1 MWVIRSLLS
10 VPGHLEGFI
19 AKAAQSRADC
29 IALDLQDGVPPDK
42 KGAARATARRA
53 LDSGRLAH
61 KQVLVRVNHAD
72 TGLTQSDL
80 DGVACAALGGFIYPM
95 ASTAQEIRELDVMLA
110 RKEQTLGLKAG
121 RFSVLVLIETPLGV
135 LNAYELATA
144 SERIVGLLFGA
155 EDFLAEVQG
164 QYDEASSA
172 LHTPRALIVMAARAA
187 GVEAIDTPYVHV
199 HDLPGLEA
207 HARRARALGM
217 SGMMVLSPRQV
228 PIAHEVYTPSEVE
241 IQEARGTLCS
251 AAEARG
257 DGRSYS
263 LQDGKLVSPS
273 RAKKAQS
280 ILARHAAIKAL
291 EETKSNG
298 SRH

>member
-1 MWVIRSLLS
+1 
-10 VPGHLEGFI
+10 
-19 AKAAQSRADC
+19 
-29 IALDLQDGVPPDK
+29 
-42 KGAARATARRA
+42 
-53 LDSGRLAH
+53 
-61 KQVLVRVNHAD
+61 
-72 TGLTQSDL
+72 
-80 DGVACAALGGFIYPM
+80 
-95 ASTAQEIRELDVMLA
+95 
-110 RKEQTLGLKAG
+110 
-121 RFSVLVLIETPLGV
+121 
-135 LNAYELATA
+135 
-144 SERIVGLLFGA
+144 
-155 EDFLAEVQG
+155 
-164 QYDEASSA
+164 
-172 LHTPRALIVMAARAA
+172 
-187 GVEAIDTPYVHV
+187 VEAIDTPYVHV

-228 PIAHEVYTPSEVE
+228 PVAHEVYTPSEVE